1 MRRTNPAPG
10 AAFANEFAMVIE
22 NSSTLDIAVG
32 LKLAMQVPGIDIKL
46 MSSLIGFLKNRYVII
61 QLPGAQEVSRETVY
75 QNLYQDNAATVRY
88 LHLGKVM
95 GFSSKIIK
103 YQTSPFPLLFL
114 TYPDRIETY
123 NLRKHERISCLFPV
137 EAIANQTRYPGMITD
152 LSAEGCGAL
161 LQLGKKDCPFRID
174 DLVELD
180 CSMFSTGEQETL
192 PSVVKRLSTNEGRV
206 ELGLKF
212 RDLHPASRQKVISYV
227 NSAIAYIN
235 F

>member
-1 MRRTNPAPG
+1 
-10 AAFANEFAMVIE
+10 MVIE
-22 NSSTLDIAVG
+22 NSSTLDIAAG
-32 LKLAMQVPGIDIKL
+32 LKLAMQIPGIDVKL
-46 MSSLIGFLKNRYVII
+46 TSSLIGFLKNRYVII
-61 QLPGAQEVSRETVY
+61 QIPAAPEVSREIVY

-114 TYPDRIETY
+114 TYPDRVETY

-137 EAIANQTRYPGMITD
+137 EAVLKGARYPGMITD

-161 LQLGKKDCPFRID
+161 LQMQRKDSPFKID
-174 DLVELD
+174 DLIELD
-180 CSMFSTGEQETL
+180 CAMFATGEQATL
-192 PSVVKRLSTNEGRV
+192 PSVVKRLSTSDGRV

-212 RDLHPASRQKVISYV
+212 RDLPAASRLKIISYV
-227 NSAIAYIN
+227 NSAIAYVN